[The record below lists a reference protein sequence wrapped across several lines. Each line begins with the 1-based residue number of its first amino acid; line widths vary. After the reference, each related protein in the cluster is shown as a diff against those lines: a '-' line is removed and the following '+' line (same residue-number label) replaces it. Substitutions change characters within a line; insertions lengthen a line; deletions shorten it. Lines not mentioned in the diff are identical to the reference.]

1 MSHTVYKTC
10 TSKFKVKD
18 SSAFIVELLRRNVFP
33 YSGDEVSPI
42 DAGYFFNPTEQ
53 TFVVSGSF
61 YGGVIGEFDPETDD
75 LIEESLTSL
84 IMEHIDGS
92 SCTGDIV
99 SVITTFTEFRGSLV
113 VNTGCSIDQIKDGVL
128 MESGLSHYTD
138 N

>member
-1 MSHTVYKTC
+1 MSHTNYHTC

-18 SSAFIVELLRRNVFP
+18 SNAFIAELHRLNVFP
-33 YSGDEVSPI
+33 HGGEEVSQI
-42 DAGYFFNPTEQ
+42 QAGYFFDTKDQ
-53 TFVVSGSF
+53 TFVISGSF
-61 YGGVIGEFDPETDD
+61 YGGVIGEFDPETDE